1 MTTTVETRL
10 PTAVRPRSY
19 IITLAPDLTNF
30 TFTGEETITIEI
42 IESTD
47 KIVLHSLDLDI
58 ASCEITLENG
68 NLLSAVDIALDE
80 GTETATLSFS
90 ESLPRGRATLSLKFA
105 GALAEQL
112 RGFYRSRYTGPNGDQ
127 RYLATTQFEATDARR
142 AFPCWDEPA
151 VKAKFQITLVV
162 PSDLVA
168 LSNMPVENETPGD
181 NGTKAVRFA
190 ESPAMSTY
198 LLAFIVGDLA
208 SVEAVG
214 ANGTLMRVFTTKG
227 KEEQGRLA
235 LETAVKLLDYYNDY
249 FGVPYPLPKLD
260 HIAIPDFAAGAMENW
275 GAITYRETALLY
287 DPENSAAATRQ
298 RVTEVVAHEMAH
310 MWFGDLVTMEWWDNL
325 WLNESFASWMAC
337 KAMDYL
343 YPEWNMWTQFVSQ
356 HVNTG
361 MGLDGLRNSHPIEVP
376 VQNPAQIGE
385 IFDAISYSKGGSV
398 LRMLEEFLGEDA
410 FRTGLQDYIS
420 SHEYSNARTE
430 DLWSALEDASG
441 KPVSNIMETWIKQTG
456 YPLVQV
462 NLDVT
467 DGEATFSFAQHR
479 FLYEHIL
486 GGTPEEDPT
495 LWQVPIGIVRRGSN
509 AKIEFVM
516 SEREVQSYLAG
527 GYSVIQDWLKVNAG
541 QSGFFRVNY
550 PTKEWEKLREVVR
563 RLELSAIDRLG
574 LQGDAYAMSRAGYVP
589 ATLFLSQAEAYEN
602 EEDTI
607 VWSDLSA
614 NLGGLELVILK
625 EDFLPEF
632 DNLGRQLFQKIAQ
645 KVGWDARPGE
655 GHLDSLRRSIVLG
668 QAGGY
673 GDPSVLAEAKV
684 RFRKYLDSPSSVHPD
699 LRGVVFGLAGQQGD
713 KSTYDTI
720 WELAKKTDLQE
731 EKLRLM
737 RSLARFP
744 QREFLETTLQHS
756 LSEYVRSQDT
766 IALVV
771 SVASN
776 RIGRDLAWEFVKS
789 NWEEFDRRYGRG
801 GFAITQLVGFTG
813 GFTTADKAADVEE
826 FFNTHP
832 TPSIA
837 RTVQQSLERIR
848 INVKWLERNKE
859 ELAQW
864 FASRASKG

>member
-1 MTTTVETRL
+1 MTTIAETRL
-10 PTAVRPRSY
+10 PTTVRPRSY
-19 IITLAPDLTNF
+19 AITLTPDLTNF
-30 TFTGEETITIEI
+30 TFQGEETII
-42 IESTD
+42 IEVTESAN
-47 KIVLHSLDLDI
+47 KILLHSLDLEISRCEVTLQNGTVLTTTGI
-58 ASCEITLENG
+58 AFDKDS
-68 NLLSAVDIALDE
+68 
-80 GTETATLSFS
+80 ETAILSFGEPIPPGS
-90 ESLPRGRATLSLKFA
+90 ANLHINFSGT
-105 GALAEQL
+105 LAEQL

-151 VKAKFQITLVV
+151 AKAKFQVTLAVS
-162 PSDLVA
+162 SDLVA
-168 LSNMPVENETPGD
+168 ISNMPVESETPGE
-181 NGTKAVRFA
+181 NNTKIVHFA

-198 LLAFIVGDLA
+198 LLAFIVGDLS
-208 SVEAVG
+208 SVEAAG
-214 ANGTLMRVFTTKG
+214 ANGTQIRVFTTRG

-235 LETAVKLLDYYNDY
+235 LDTAAKLLDYYNDY

-298 RVTEVVAHEMAH
+298 RITEVVAHEMAH
-310 MWFGDLVTMEWWDNL
+310 MWFGDLVTMAWWDNL

-337 KAMDYL
+337 KAMDHL

-376 VQNPAQIGE
+376 VENPAQIGE

-410 FRTGLQDYIS
+410 FRRGLQDYIS
-420 SHEYSNARTE
+420 SHQYSNARTE
-430 DLWSALEDASG
+430 DLWSALEQASG
-441 KPVSNIMETWIKQTG
+441 KPVSEIMGTWIKQTG

-467 DGEATFSFAQHR
+467 DGEATFRFAQNR

-486 GGTPEEDPT
+486 NGTEEDGT
-495 LWQVPIGIVRRGSN
+495 LWQIPVGMLRRGSN

-527 GYSVIQDWLKVNAG
+527 GYSMIQDWLKVNAG

-550 PTKEWEKLREVVR
+550 PTREWDKLREVVR
-563 RLELSAIDRLG
+563 RLELPPIDRLG
-574 LQGDAYAMSRAGYVP
+574 LQGDAYALSKAGYIP
-589 ATLFLSQAEAYEN
+589 ATLFLSLAEAYEN

-614 NLGGLELVILK
+614 NLGGLEVAILK
-625 EDFLPEF
+625 EDFLPEL
-632 DNLGRQLFQKIAQ
+632 DTLGRQLFQKIAQ
-645 KVGWDARPGE
+645 KVGWDARPDE
-655 GHLDSLRRSIVLG
+655 GHLESLRRSIVLG
-668 QAGGY
+668 QAGWY
-673 GDPSVLAEAKV
+673 GDPSVMAEAKE
-684 RFRKYLDSPSSVHPD
+684 RFQKYLNNPSSVHPD

-720 WELAKKTDLQE
+720 WELAKRTELQE
-731 EKLRLM
+731 EKLRLV
-737 RSLARFP
+737 RALARFP
-744 QREFLETTLQHS
+744 QREFLETTLEHA
-756 LSEYVRSQDT
+756 LSEYIRSQDT

-776 RIGRDLAWEFVKS
+776 RIGRELAWEFVKK

-813 GFTTADKAADVEE
+813 GFTTLDKANDIEE
-826 FFNTHP
+826 FFNLHP
-832 TPSIA
+832 TPAAA

-848 INVKWLERNKE
+848 INVKWLERNQE
-859 ELAQW
+859 ELAKW
-864 FASRASKG
+864 FANRASKG